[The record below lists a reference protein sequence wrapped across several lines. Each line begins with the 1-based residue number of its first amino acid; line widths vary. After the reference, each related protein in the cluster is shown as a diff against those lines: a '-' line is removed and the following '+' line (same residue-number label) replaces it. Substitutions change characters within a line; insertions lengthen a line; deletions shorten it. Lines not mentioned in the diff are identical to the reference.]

1 MDETLV
7 EQEELAG
14 AVIQRCSVN
23 KGFFKNCAEFTGKL
37 QLYYK
42 VTLAKMFTCELW
54 EVLIMLI
61 MLRIMLVNQLSLGI
75 CFPF

>member
-42 VTLAKMFTCELW
+42 LTLAKIFTCELG
-54 EVLIMLI
+54 EVLI
-61 MLRIMLVNQLSLGI
+61 
-75 CFPF
+75 

>member
-23 KGFFKNCAEFTGKL
+23 KGFFRNCAEFTGKL

-42 VTLAKMFTCELW
+42 LTLAKIFTCELG
-54 EVLIMLI
+54 EVLI
-61 MLRIMLVNQLSLGI
+61 
-75 CFPF
+75 

>member
-14 AVIQRCSVN
+14 VIQRCSVN

-42 VTLAKMFTCELW
+42 LTLAKIFTCELW
-54 EVLIMLI
+54 EVLI
-61 MLRIMLVNQLSLGI
+61 
-75 CFPF
+75 